1 MNDKELMRR
10 LDAVNQTL
18 SLIEAKLKE
27 SEAKT
32 SDADK
37 ISKNALKEI
46 DLANASIERSWEIV
60 KQISGSASQ
69 AKLIIEQITEIMNNW
84 TKTTDRISE
93 IIREVRN
100 GYDAIERSL
109 T

>member
-46 DLANASIERSWEIV
+46 DLADASIERSWEIV
-60 KQISGSASQ
+60 EQISSSASQ